1 MAITHQLR
9 RLASVALIGG
19 GIAFAAIST
28 PIVLG
33 ALTPAAAQI
42 SEDAQVALEQYGS
55 WRPHPRFGNVW
66 VPTGVPPDWRPYAYG
81 HWVYT
86 DEWGWYWV
94 SDDVEADWGWV
105 VYHYGRWAFERG
117 FGWYWVSGD
126 EWAPAWVDWRYG
138 DDYSGWA
145 PLPPDELIGTYEVE
159 PTYWVFVPTR
169 YIAAPRLRTYYVP
182 VQRRSVILR
191 STHIVNRT
199 FAVRGS
205 RLAVNPGI
213 SPAFVARVSGAPV
226 STFRVR
232 PRVFASTQGVAGAVQ
247 IRREDLRRRA
257 RRQAGRP
264 RRSRWAG
271 RTNAPG
277 HCLCRAD
284 DGGDSAKRCGHRS
297 AATRKKRARPIGNT
311 SAARRARRGT
321 DAVDRARARAAAVTA
336 STVTASA
343 AKCWRAN
350 AATGLRF
357 ALGAA
362 ADHDGADDYRAD
374 DCTHANSIHDAA
386 RRNAPAERLERREER
401 RDLRPPAGAGGGT
414 PPAGQPAPPTQP
426 NIVRPIPPQTPP
438 PPPPPP
444 PQERRVQPPPPP
456 PPPPPP
462 QQRQVQPPPPPAVRP
477 PPPPPPAVRPP
488 PPPPPPAARAP
499 APPPPPPAARAPAPP
514 PQEHRRRRS
523 RHRSRVRSRL
533 SRRSSVRH

>member
-1 MAITHQLR
+1 MAITHKLR

-247 IRREDLRRRA
+247 VRREDLRGA
-257 RRQAGRP
+257 RGGRP
-264 RRSRWAG
+264 AG
-271 RTNAPG
+271 PGPAGPGARTRLGTVSVERTTAVIQP
-277 HCLCRAD
+277 
-284 DGGDSAKRCGHRS
+284 S
-297 AATRKKRARPIGNT
+297 AA
-311 SAARRARRGT
+311 GT
-321 DAVDRARARAAAVTA
+321 TPQPLGKNEPGRLGTHPPRAAQGVGPTP
-336 STVTASA
+336 SV
-343 AKCWRAN
+343 
-350 AATGLRF
+350 
-357 ALGAA
+357 
-362 ADHDGADDYRAD
+362 
-374 DCTHANSIHDAA
+374 
-386 RRNAPAERLERREER
+386 APAQ
-401 RDLRPPAGAGGGT
+401 G
-414 PPAGQPAPPTQP
+414 
-426 NIVRPIPPQTPP
+426 QTPP
-438 PPPPPP
+438 PPSPASAAAAKF
-444 PQERRVQPPPPP
+444 RRANTAAFTGPWF
-456 PPPPPP
+456 
-462 QQRQVQPPPPPAVRP
+462 ALG
-477 PPPPPPAVRPP
+477 
-488 PPPPPPAARAP
+488 PAADHGANNHFACDNAIRDSAGGECTSRAAGAARGTSRP
-499 APPPPPPAARAPAPP
+499 ASTRWRGWWSAAGGTTGPAAAAEYRAADSAAGATASATASAARTAGATTAAATSATTAAGAASTAASCASAAASTAGRARACTTTTTGCTRARTAAAGSAT
-514 PQEHRRRRS
+514 EEAAAEAG
-523 RHRSRVRSRL
+523 
-533 SRRSSVRH
+533 